1 MAQVSSRRLLSAGT
15 ELNVEVKAKSRKAA
29 KKIAAELTQAK
40 INEKLQEAGLPAVQ
54 ITEAPHI
61 YDTPP
66 NGFGVAASRH
76 APASVWPHHDRFY
89 WKEHQ
94 AKRHPTRLEKL
105 GINVNSLGGSRAV
118 PLPIFDETQWDHVH
132 HLPRDNEFE
141 SAGRR
146 NYRDVGLHIMK
157 KAGVNVDA
165 MPVENSD
172 DDGWLPKDGV
182 PNKEFVHT
190 LFGLNT
196 KTPYFSDYNEPNK
209 ENKKLLR
216 AGVNVGSV

>member
-1 MAQVSSRRLLSAGT
+1 MQSLTRVWSFVRAP
-15 ELNVEVKAKSRKAA
+15 VKHKSRVFNYCTL
-29 KKIAAELTQAK
+29 IYFRMLSLRNQAK

-196 KTPYFSDYNEPNK
+196 KTPYFSGMRCQPCCV
-209 ENKKLLR
+209 R
-216 AGVNVGSV
+216 CQPCCVGSRL